1 MLFSQGEAMQQSSHP
16 AHLEGKV
23 SSSFIPFCA
32 FKSNL
37 ILSRNPLWFSNIS
50 FPLCS
55 SFKPTMLEGQLCH
68 KIELNGKADTGR
80 VNELMMLLDYNEDRW
95 LVSRFKNEATFD
107 SSHITTLN
115 LDPAGDIQQDKAK
128 IIIDSLSSDSVGFG
142 GGSYKMI
149 TVKRMTATPAFLD
162 MYREDRK
169 CDIERFQDCRT
180 RNLLN
185 ACNCIPGELQEY
197 LETQKHKYGGLS
209 TLRRCDPRGRECIES
224 KSQEKFNCSVSC
236 EGLYIGGDHQESK
249 VNPWACEEAKKNP
262 EKLCETS
269 DGDARTYKHL
279 LRMVKEYKTFKKN
292 KIQSFDFNS
301 SQEEAQYGEA
311 FFFRLFSRSQN
322 LE

>member
-1 MLFSQGEAMQQSSHP
+1 MQQSSHP

-32 FKSNL
+32 YKSNL

-128 IIIDSLSSDSVGFG
+128 IIILIV
-142 GGSYKMI
+142 YHQ
-149 TVKRMTATPAFLD
+149 T
-162 MYREDRK
+162 
-169 CDIERFQDCRT
+169 
-180 RNLLN
+180 LL
-185 ACNCIPGELQEY
+185 AL
-197 LETQKHKYGGLS
+197 
-209 TLRRCDPRGRECIES
+209 
-224 KSQEKFNCSVSC
+224 V
-236 EGLYIGGDHQESK
+236 
-249 VNPWACEEAKKNP
+249 EEAI
-262 EKLCETS
+262 
-269 DGDARTYKHL
+269 R
-279 LRMVKEYKTFKKN
+279 
-292 KIQSFDFNS
+292 
-301 SQEEAQYGEA
+301 
-311 FFFRLFSRSQN
+311 
-322 LE
+322 